1 MILFVIRQSNTVRVK
16 RWDLSDPGVVIESD
30 PPATVPPNEVVVL
43 QPYGTT
49 FFAAAPVFER
59 SLPEVTAG
67 SGGSVVI
74 VRLRGHDDLG
84 STFAQVLLRYAESLA
99 AVGSK
104 LVIVSASALARR
116 QLDVTGTTAA
126 VGESNVYAGDE
137 RVGAA
142 VRLAYDDALIWIQ
155 RSAPADGAS

>member
-1 MILFVIRQSNTVRVK
+1 VSTTIARVMS
-16 RWDLSDPGVVIESD
+16 R
-30 PPATVPPNEVVVL
+30 
-43 QPYGTT
+43 
-49 FFAAAPVFER
+49 
-59 SLPEVTAG
+59 
-67 SGGSVVI
+67 
-74 VRLRGHDDLG
+74 